1 MRQEIESISFF
12 QSLMMEENTV
22 SSGKKNKNK
31 KEEKKKRRTYC
42 FGESEQITA
51 LLTFSVTLGLL
62 ICKKWKDRSNSAV
75 SLGTIFWVK

>member
-1 MRQEIESISFF
+1 
-12 QSLMMEENTV
+12 MMEENTV

-31 KEEKKKRRTYC
+31 KEEKKKTKNLL
-42 FGESEQITA
+42 FWGIGANNSK
-51 LLTFSVTLGLL
+51 LTFSVTLGLL

>member
-31 KEEKKKRRTYC
+31 KEEKKKTKN
-42 FGESEQITA
+42 
-51 LLTFSVTLGLL
+51 LLFWGIGANNSFINFFCDAGL
-62 ICKKWKDRSNSAV
+62 IDM
-75 SLGTIFWVK
+75 